1 MTKVMPVKC
10 VRINLLL
17 IVMIKLAYKDNTL
30 KLVSVYTNSG
40 KLQIRAT
47 FIT

>member
-1 MTKVMPVKC
+1 MSVKC
-10 VRINLLL
+10 IRINLLL

-30 KLVSVYTNSG
+30 ILVSVYTKAG
-40 KLQIRAT
+40 KLQIQIT